1 MNNFIKLTIKREDKS
16 GMFRSVLLAKDKV
29 TCVEEISSDYCEVT
43 FMVDMSTYT
52 AFNVTETLDEIY
64 RMLEN

>member
-1 MNNFIKLTIKREDKS
+1 MNNFIKLTIEREDKS
-16 GMFRSVLLAKDKV
+16 EMFRYVLLAKDKI
-29 TCVEEISSDYCEVT
+29 TCVEEMDSTYCEVT